1 MGGMVPL
8 AGGSEENAT
17 KLSDNNVCVTKTSDG
32 RNATHAGCKLAYAMA
47 LLVGHCM
54 SPYLSGILSVRVDLA
69 WLMILFH
76 HYF

>member
-1 MGGMVPL
+1 M
-8 AGGSEENAT
+8 AWS
-17 KLSDNNVCVTKTSDG
+17 LSQGEVKRMRRNCLTRTSV
-32 RNATHAGCKLAYAMA
+32 RQKRPMIAMLRHAGCKLAYAMA